1 MVNFWEET
9 AVDRSVRLGYEGLAE
24 IIRRI
29 ETGRET
35 YQDRARVLVLADEIE
50 VEGNGL
56 AQLAVRLRALAAGG
70 RDAVDMVGGGALPSG
85 GVPGV

>member
-35 YQDRARVLVLADEIE
+35 YQDRARVLVLADEI
-50 VEGNGL
+50 
-56 AQLAVRLRALAAGG
+56 AL
-70 RDAVDMVGGGALPSG
+70 S
-85 GVPGV
+85 